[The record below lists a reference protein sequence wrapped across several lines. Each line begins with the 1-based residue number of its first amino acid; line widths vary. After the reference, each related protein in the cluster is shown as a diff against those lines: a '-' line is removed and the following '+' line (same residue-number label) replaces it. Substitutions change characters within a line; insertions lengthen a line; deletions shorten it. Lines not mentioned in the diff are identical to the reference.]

1 MYLWWNL
8 ASSQYNGKRFE
19 IFSPFITRVVVNMKF
34 QGNLADIFQSTR
46 ADPILESSISE
57 LRTLDINLTINNIKL
72 FIVRFINVLKDLR
85 L

>member
-1 MYLWWNL
+1 
-8 ASSQYNGKRFE
+8 
-19 IFSPFITRVVVNMKF
+19 MKF

-46 ADPILESSISE
+46 ADPILESSLSE